1 LQASQILEQFFTN
14 YRQEIV
20 DRVYHQLRTT
30 DHVARFRLGALD
42 ALAKIEREE
51 KILAAASRLRA
62 GGEAGQQADET
73 RARYPKA
80 II

>member
-1 LQASQILEQFFTN
+1 MKRVLQRLQASQILEQFFTN

-42 ALAKIEREE
+42 ALAKIERGEDFGCGE
-51 KILAAASRLRA
+51 PVARRWRSRAAGR
-62 GGEAGQQADET
+62 
-73 RARYPKA
+73 
-80 II
+80 